1 MVEKIQEFDK
11 SFKYVEK
18 SINKNPIVQFMC
30 IFIYYIE
37 HLKKKLILREL
48 IVSYEQHIQ

>member
-1 MVEKIQEFDK
+1 
-11 SFKYVEK
+11 
-18 SINKNPIVQFMC
+18 MC

-37 HLKKKLILREL
+37 YLKKKLMLREL